1 MDLWTQ
7 HWSPQPREF
16 KWLQSM
22 WRCVVLSLVEN
33 KATLCQWN
41 HCFRPQ
47 QNKQNIWQ
55 RIQFPCEQALQKLQ
69 LQETLITTH
78 KPDFW
83 IANKKSKFHAFSFQ
97 NTQTTRKKCA
107 MCTTP
112 GGATFVP
119 WAGFHQQAWELCFLG
134 FFCLQIK
141 ETQQWWTRFC
151 CHHNPMA
158 IFLNLM
164 TVTAKW
170 TSTVLCINA

>member
-1 MDLWTQ
+1 MDPWTQ

-112 GGATFVP
+112 GGAAFVP
-119 WAGFHQQAWELCFLG
+119 WAGFHQQAWELCFFRILLPADQRDTAMVDEILLSSQPNG
-134 FFCLQIK
+134 
-141 ETQQWWTRFC
+141 
-151 CHHNPMA
+151 
-158 IFLNLM
+158 NLSELDDSDSKM
-164 TVTAKW
+164 D
-170 TSTVLCINA
+170 